1 MEALKAGLAYT
12 FAVMPE
18 AIQILMHYTNH
29 TKFPNVLTPISPTTA
44 HRRRYQQYHNVMTGD
59 DACENRGYTT
69 LQCSTVGCC
78 QWDRACHSAVGTGPC
93 YTNAAIHSSFTLA
106 PTAGPAG
113 TPTVAPVVV
122 APTPAA
128 TLTVAPVTA
137 APVAPP
143 VVGGPTVAPGPVI
156 TPLTGGRRLKD
167 DEDDET
173 QTEARVH
180 SITVQF
186 KEGLRYKMDRILM
199 DQMRK
204 EGLFQQLEEVPT
216 DSPDKPLRIHSYS
229 IRDLK
234 SKSESEKWTALKEEV
249 FESPQSSVFVAGL
262 AGCALMGVAFVVSK
276 ARASYNQASAGPVE

>member
-1 MEALKAGLAYT
+1 LKAGLAYT

-78 QWDRACHSAVGTGPC
+78 QWDGACHSAVGTGPC

-128 TLTVAPVTA
+128 TVTVAPVTA

-167 DEDDET
+167 DENDET

-204 EGLFQQLEEVPT
+204 EGLFQHWRKCLLIHLT
-216 DSPDKPLRIHSYS
+216 SHCASTRI
-229 IRDLK
+229 L
-234 SKSESEKWTALKEEV
+234 SEI
-249 FESPQSSVFVAGL
+249 
-262 AGCALMGVAFVVSK
+262 
-276 ARASYNQASAGPVE
+276 